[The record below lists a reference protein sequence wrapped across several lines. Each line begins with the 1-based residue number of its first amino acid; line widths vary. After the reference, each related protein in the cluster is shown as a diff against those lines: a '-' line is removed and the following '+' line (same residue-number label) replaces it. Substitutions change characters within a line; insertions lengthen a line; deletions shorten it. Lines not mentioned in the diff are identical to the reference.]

1 MQKDPHE
8 LTHGGSGTHRY
19 ALMGVVEPM
28 GRVEQDPDAGY
39 KIPFCDV
46 LSILCVLSSFVES
59 GNGFV
64 DPRLI
69 PSSSESMSRV

>member
-1 MQKDPHE
+1 MGVVR
-8 LTHGGSGTHRY
+8 THRYGGSGTHGGSEARSG
-19 ALMGVVEPM
+19 ARDEN
-28 GRVEQDPDAGY
+28 
-39 KIPFCDV
+39 PFCDV

-69 PSSSESMSRV
+69 SSSSESMSRV